1 MVGDDGYWLPA
12 DAEVDY
18 DEYWISNDYV
28 TRKLKQIKATNVL
41 VVADSCYS
49 GTLSR
54 GISLNETED
63 ERQTQDAYEKFRRT
77 KSRMVITSGN
87 V

>member
-1 MVGDDGYWLPA
+1 MMAIISA

-28 TRKLKQIKATNVL
+28 TRKLQPKLNGVI
-41 VVADSCYS
+41 VADLLP

-63 ERQTQDAYEKFRRT
+63 ERQPDAYEKFAE
-77 KSRMVITSGN
+77 
-87 V
+87 